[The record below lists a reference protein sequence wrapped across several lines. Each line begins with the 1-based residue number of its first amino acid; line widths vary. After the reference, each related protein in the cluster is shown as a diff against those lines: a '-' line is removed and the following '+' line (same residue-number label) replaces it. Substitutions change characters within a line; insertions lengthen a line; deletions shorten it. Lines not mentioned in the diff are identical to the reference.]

1 MILVAISEAEAA
13 LRGAGRKVSLSSI
26 VTALELLERTIDEGA
41 HHLVEPRHVA
51 LVASALSEANEWR
64 RNRALTEAIFRVGAE
79 IDNFSWQVEAGA

>member
-13 LRGAGRKVSLSSI
+13 LRARGERASLSSI
-26 VTALELLERTIDEGA
+26 VTALTLLEEALDEGV
-41 HHLVEPRHVA
+41 HHLVEPSHVA